1 MQLNWD
7 GPLGV
12 ADYVTPCVSD
22 SDSGDGFDPGE
33 WGRRIGKINRST
45 YILPHNEHDSFPDIS
60 AYEESLDNS
69 SNEET
74 LRDILSDNEA
84 VLLASCEVNF
94 LALG

>member
-1 MQLNWD
+1 MLHLARAIVALVMDLNREN
-7 GPLGV
+7 GV
-12 ADYVTPCVSD
+12 QESAKLIALDT
-22 SDSGDGFDPGE
+22 
-33 WGRRIGKINRST
+33 
-45 YILPHNEHDSFPDIS
+45 LPHSEHDSFPHIS
-60 AYEESLDNS
+60 SYEESLDSS